1 MSSLE
6 KHITPFSKAI
16 VRLLKSTVERNSNV
30 WDDVINYQTEIQ
42 DYISKIGL
50 ELIVKKD
57 EGFAFVKQL
66 EDSEGNTLG
75 LVQRRQI
82 GFETSIVL
90 VVLRQSLEDFD
101 SNPTQLATEKFI
113 TNSEIKDELELFLP
127 EKYNKV
133 KFIKELDKYIN
144 AAVDLIDEF
153 DEVTFAIL
161 KHNNA
166 CGLASRPTV
175 LEAWKD
181 ALAGDP
187 VSAFGGVLV
196 TNAVID
202 KETAEEINKLFF
214 EVIIAPDYD
223 VDALEILGQK
233 KNRIILVRKEA
244 KLPKKQFRSL
254 LNGVLV
260 QERDLDVETPADLKQ
275 VTEKAPTATEIEDM
289 LFANNLIYYI

>member
-113 TNSEIKDELELFLP
+113 TNTEIKDELELFLP
-127 EKYNKV
+127 EKYDRV
-133 KFIKELDKYIN
+133 RFIKELDRYIN
-144 AAVDLIDEF
+144 AAVDLGY
-153 DEVTFAIL
+153 L
-161 KHNNA
+161 KEI
-166 CGLASRPTV
+166 SK
-175 LEAWKD
+175 KD
-181 ALAGDP
+181 Y
-187 VSAFGGVLV
+187 
-196 TNAVID
+196 
-202 KETAEEINKLFF
+202 ETKYQIH
-214 EVIIAPDYD
+214 
-223 VDALEILGQK
+223 
-233 KNRIILVRKEA
+233 RIIKEKITLDILQDFKT
-244 KLPKKQFRSL
+244 KLQ
-254 LNGVLV
+254 
-260 QERDLDVETPADLKQ
+260 DYVES
-275 VTEKAPTATEIEDM
+275 V
-289 LFANNLIYYI
+289 

>member
-1 MSSLE
+1 MSILE

-113 TNSEIKDELELFLP
+113 TNTEIKDELELFLP
-127 EKYNKV
+127 EKYDRV
-133 KFIKELDKYIN
+133 RFIKELDRYIN
-144 AAVDLIDEF
+144 AAVDLGY
-153 DEVTFAIL
+153 L
-161 KHNNA
+161 KEI
-166 CGLASRPTV
+166 SK
-175 LEAWKD
+175 KD
-181 ALAGDP
+181 Y
-187 VSAFGGVLV
+187 
-196 TNAVID
+196 
-202 KETAEEINKLFF
+202 ETKYQIH
-214 EVIIAPDYD
+214 
-223 VDALEILGQK
+223 
-233 KNRIILVRKEA
+233 RIIKEKITLDILQDFKT
-244 KLPKKQFRSL
+244 KLQ
-254 LNGVLV
+254 
-260 QERDLDVETPADLKQ
+260 DYVES
-275 VTEKAPTATEIEDM
+275 V
-289 LFANNLIYYI
+289 